1 MLTPV
6 STCYSDINPLILCVN
21 QLPGFHIIKILV
33 LNKLIISVSIFG
45 SVRLFF
51 CIFNLAIKSDTQLSK
66 VKWYLEFKKFLI
78 YFCG

>member
-6 STCYSDINPLILCVN
+6 STCHSDINPLILSVN

-51 CIFNLAIKSDTQLSK
+51 YIFNLAIKSDKQLSK